1 MLDINFHELE
11 DLNTNEMFFLRQKRL
26 QKYNQHDPASLIA
39 KRKKKKKKINKTR
52 PGPTNPKIKKKKT
65 KKKQNYIC
73 ILAYVFSKSKAKKL
87 HK

>member
-39 KRKKKKKKINKTR
+39 KRKKKKKETELYLYSCLRFLKI
-52 PGPTNPKIKKKKT
+52 
-65 KKKQNYIC
+65 
-73 ILAYVFSKSKAKKL
+73 
-87 HK
+87 

>member
-39 KRKKKKKKINKTR
+39 KRKKKKKK
-52 PGPTNPKIKKKKT
+52 
-65 KKKQNYIC
+65 KQNYIC

-87 HK
+87 HKWTHKLKK

>member
-39 KRKKKKKKINKTR
+39 KRKKKKKKETELYLYSCLR
-52 PGPTNPKIKKKKT
+52 FLKI
-65 KKKQNYIC
+65 
-73 ILAYVFSKSKAKKL
+73 
-87 HK
+87 

>member
-39 KRKKKKKKINKTR
+39 KRK
-52 PGPTNPKIKKKKT
+52 
-65 KKKQNYIC
+65 
-73 ILAYVFSKSKAKKL
+73 
-87 HK
+87 

>member
-39 KRKKKKKKINKTR
+39 KRKQ
-52 PGPTNPKIKKKKT
+52 
-65 KKKQNYIC
+65 KKQKRNRI
-73 ILAYVFSKSKAKKL
+73 IFVFLPTLSQNLKQRSCTNEHTNSRNKHNPEKK
-87 HK
+87 